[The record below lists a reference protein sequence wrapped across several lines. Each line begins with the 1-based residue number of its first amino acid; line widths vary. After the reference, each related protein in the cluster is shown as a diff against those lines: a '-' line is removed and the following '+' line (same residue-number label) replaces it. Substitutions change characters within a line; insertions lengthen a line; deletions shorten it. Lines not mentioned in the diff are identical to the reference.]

1 MSQWG
6 KRQRKN
12 LVGTFIANLNNKAV
26 VCSTGSFTAPNIEVG
41 DAIVFPVSN
50 VEYRVQQIVSNTE
63 IRLDVVYEGANASGL
78 TAYVAE
84 SPKDLTSLGWTAN
97 ASYTFPVSKRTVV
110 GVNRLEMANAG
121 NKANGIS
128 HTGWSYYKTY
138 TDAFGNVR
146 HKSEV
151 LVAMS
156 KNFDANATG
165 TLFVDDNDDPLVQ
178 GGGGPGIEP

>member
-6 KRQRKN
+6 KRQKKN

-26 VCSTGSFTAPNIEVG
+26 FCSTGSLTAPNVVPG
-41 DAIVFPVSN
+41 DAIVFPISN
-50 VEYRVQQIVSNTE
+50 VEYRVESIVSNTQL
-63 IRLDVVYEGANASGL
+63 RLDVVYEGANASGL
-78 TAYVAE
+78 SAYITE

-97 ASYTFPVSKRTVV
+97 ASYTFPVSKRNVY
-110 GVNRLEMANAG
+110 GVNRLEVANAG

-128 HTGWSYYKTY
+128 HTGWVHYKSYV
-138 TDAFGNVR
+138 DAFGSVR
-146 HKSEV
+146 NKSEV

-165 TLFVDDNDDPLVQ
+165 DLFVDDNDDLIVK